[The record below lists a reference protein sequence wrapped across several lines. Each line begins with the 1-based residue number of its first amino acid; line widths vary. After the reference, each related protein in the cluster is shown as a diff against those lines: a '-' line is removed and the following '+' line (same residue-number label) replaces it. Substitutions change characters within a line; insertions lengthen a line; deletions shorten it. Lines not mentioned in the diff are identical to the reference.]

1 MFKKTVIAMLLVSLP
16 TFSNAQIICP
26 STVKAG
32 KALRVTAIIKNDDCY
47 NDLTINKTI
56 VSLLGNSGSAAIST
70 AVGGV
75 LGPATG
81 TLGLIGPFVT
91 PLANNFSTL
100 IPHATCNYVPYYP
113 DHPEWGG
120 DTQIIPTTQTLSS
133 LLVVNPVPVGLGGTL
148 VAVTAGVL
156 DINNEIKMAG
166 VCHIT
171 VLK

>member
-1 MFKKTVIAMLLVSLP
+1 MAMFKKAVIAILLVSLP
-16 TFSNAQIICP
+16 TFSSAKIVCP
-26 STVKAG
+26 ATVKAG
-32 KALRVTAIIKNDDCY
+32 KALRVTAIIENNDCD

-56 VSLLGNSGSAAIST
+56 VSLLGNSGS
-70 AVGGV
+70 
-75 LGPATG
+75 G
-81 TLGLIGPFVT
+81 TLGLQGPFVT
-91 PLANNFSTL
+91 PLSNNFSTI
-100 IPHATCNYVPYYP
+100 IPIAKCNFVPYNP

-120 DTQIIPTTQTLSS
+120 NTQIIPTTQTLSS